1 MTLVVRERCGWTVLA
16 RNEDWGNSMRDERMR
31 RDELRLNDEGGGE

>member
-1 MTLVVRERCGWTVLA
+1 MGGTVLP

>member
-1 MTLVVRERCGWTVLA
+1 MGRTVLA

-31 RDELRLNDEGGGE
+31 RDELRLNDEGRGE